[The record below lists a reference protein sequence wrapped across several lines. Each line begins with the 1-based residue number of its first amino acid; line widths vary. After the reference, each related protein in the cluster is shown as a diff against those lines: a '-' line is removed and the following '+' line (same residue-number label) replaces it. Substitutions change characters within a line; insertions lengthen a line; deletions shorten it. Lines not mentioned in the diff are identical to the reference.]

1 MRKWWTLLALAVAV
15 TAVMSA
21 RAQEETGN
29 NNLRVRAGVF
39 FPQKSQT
46 RDAADKA
53 WFTAGVEYALQ
64 PLVSPG
70 YQGKFTLSVD
80 FMGNKTM
87 HNIPVQVNL
96 LSAYDRFTWSV
107 GLGVGFAKDVNGDA
121 KTGMTYSVGIG
132 ATVGNTSVP
141 LEIGVTWRGMT
152 NVNNQLDG
160 LVVHLQLRF

>member
-1 MRKWWTLLALAVAV
+1 MRKWWTLLALAVVLPAV
-15 TAVMSA
+15 IPAN
-21 RAQEETGN
+21 AQEETGV

-39 FPQKSQT
+39 FPQKGET

-53 WFTAGVEYALQ
+53 WFTAGVEYPFQ

-70 YQGKFTLSVD
+70 YEGVFTLSAD

-87 HNIPVQVNL
+87 HNIPVQINL
-96 LSAYDRFTWSV
+96 VSTYDRFTWSV
-107 GLGVGFAKDVNGDA
+107 GVGVGFAKDVNGEA
-121 KTGMTYSVGIG
+121 KTGMTYSAGVS
-132 ATVGNTSVP
+132 ATLGNTSIP

-160 LVVHLQLRF
+160 VAVHLQVRF